1 VKVIKL
7 LLVDGNEKEKKRDQ
21 NVNANVK
28 VTPQPKPQLGIFCS
42 PHWDG

>member
-1 VKVIKL
+1 MKVIKL